1 MEPGNV
7 KIKYKTS
14 EEYLSPCKKLRQPI
28 GQWWWSGWVRWRH
41 SSTSTLVEE
50 SERREP
56 GDLRVCW
63 PEQRWLFHQWSQL
76 DRDSLPP
83 WFKALMISSLY
94 SNSWDWLLHSWCS
107 ATPPHTYNI
116 IILTVLSPAE
126 QLSPGHQDSPCQRKV
141 GESKR
146 GDPDTADT
154 AAPALSHHCSSLNK
168 TWWVEG
174 KSPPSNIISWG
185 RTKMNVWKILY
196 FIQGYQFITK
206 N

>member
-1 MEPGNV
+1 
-7 KIKYKTS
+7 
-14 EEYLSPCKKLRQPI
+14 
-28 GQWWWSGWVRWRH
+28 
-41 SSTSTLVEE
+41 
-50 SERREP
+50 
-56 GDLRVCW
+56 
-63 PEQRWLFHQWSQL
+63 
-76 DRDSLPP
+76 
-83 WFKALMISSLY
+83 MISSLY

-154 AAPALSHHCSSLNK
+154 AAPALSDHCSSLNK

-174 KSPPSNIISWG
+174 KSPLSNIFHEVAQRCLKDSIFYSG
-185 RTKMNVWKILY
+185 LPIYNKKLKQFKMKLEQMFLNEASVASVIINI
-196 FIQGYQFITK
+196 FIRQTIIPLKG
-206 N
+206 